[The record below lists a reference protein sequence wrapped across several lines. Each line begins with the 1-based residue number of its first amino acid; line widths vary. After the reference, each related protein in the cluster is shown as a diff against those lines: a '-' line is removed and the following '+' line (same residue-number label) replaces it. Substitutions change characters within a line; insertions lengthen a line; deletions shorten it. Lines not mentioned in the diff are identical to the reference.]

1 MLSLW
6 MMDVAIKFK
15 NLAVS
20 MIYFQVIITVVI
32 SMVTFN
38 LVSVVVVVLVQV
50 TLIHRQV
57 QPALKVQRV

>member
-1 MLSLW
+1 
-6 MMDVAIKFK
+6 
-15 NLAVS
+15 
-20 MIYFQVIITVVI
+20 MIYFPVIITVVI